1 MTQFLQPHSAPR
13 HSPSLPSHHL
23 AYHFLKVCWHSAS
36 SVNGY
41 FVEVRNMKVCPQIP
55 VSLLVMVSDKVR
67 WGEEVVVK
75 EPPRRAHARG
85 RSISPTTA
93 VSAGVSAKREK
104 QGYFR
109 VECSAVAVG
118 STVLHVCVD
127 VLWEMRSCWFF
138 LSRLVQLN
146 TLASTLFYRVSAGMR
161 EDLQSSI
168 RHTSS
173 DHFSELYLL
182 SL

>member
-1 MTQFLQPHSAPR
+1 MTQFLLHWPLFSANPPSTPKHSIIIYWKFVDIRHVWRVFCKGVFSDYMLYPVSYWWSAPLR
-13 HSPSLPSHHL
+13 
-23 AYHFLKVCWHSAS
+23 KWQGDDK
-36 SVNGY
+36 N
-41 FVEVRNMKVCPQIP
+41 EVQ
-55 VSLLVMVSDKVR
+55 
-67 WGEEVVVK
+67 
-75 EPPRRAHARG
+75 EPPRTLER

-109 VECSAVAVG
+109 LECSAVAVG

-173 DHFSELYLL
+173 DHFSESYLL